1 VPSRDRFTQSGPD
14 IVPCM
19 HGNATELRSVLRRG
33 CYVTRREQECTSAGG
48 IDLHVPSWFV
58 ASKEVLPIVG

>member
-1 VPSRDRFTQSGPD
+1 
-14 IVPCM
+14 M